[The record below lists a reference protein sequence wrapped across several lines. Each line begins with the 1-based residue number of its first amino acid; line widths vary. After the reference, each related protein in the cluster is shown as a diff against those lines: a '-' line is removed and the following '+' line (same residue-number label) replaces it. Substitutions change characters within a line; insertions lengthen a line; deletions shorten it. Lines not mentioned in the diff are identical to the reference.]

1 MKIPPPSARI
11 RMMIRRSTSI
21 VRPILSGRG
30 GKYTSCAD
38 ARGARPI
45 TRTRDA
51 LETGG
56 RDTHAFR
63 IRVGRSELQLAGS
76 DLKNGKTA
84 EAEDATELFSQ
95 HSAGVYR
102 YCLRRLGSPEEAE
115 DALQLTYLNAW
126 RSLKHGFE
134 PRQPRPWLFQIAA
147 NVCATSL
154 RSKMRGTRLELRDPS
169 ALDELA
175 GPGEPGNEELLGLP
189 QALRDLPSRQR
200 RAMVLRDWHGLSYD
214 EIAAEMAVSDAA
226 VETLLFR
233 ARNKVATTLA
243 NPDWRRRLAPSRAL
257 LIWPFGFLRAKSLA
271 TGGAEQLK
279 MGAALAGGT
288 VVPLI
293 AFGLVQVLLSE
304 PKETTQ
310 EPQRAAVSQV
320 AQARASGSWQE
331 QLPVRA
337 PMPAEGIPAE
347 GTRKTRIRPQAE
359 SRGHATSPKKSG
371 AAHSPKAKANPH
383 VGPEA
388 KVVICHGTHSK
399 KRPGVTISVSKHAVA
414 GGLGKDTR
422 GPC

>member
-1 MKIPPPSARI
+1 M
-11 RMMIRRSTSI
+11 
-21 VRPILSGRG
+21 
-30 GKYTSCAD
+30 
-38 ARGARPI
+38 
-45 TRTRDA
+45 
-51 LETGG
+51 
-56 RDTHAFR
+56 
-63 IRVGRSELQLAGS
+63 GRSELQLAGNG
-76 DLKNGKTA
+76 LKNGNTA

-95 HSAGVYR
+95 YSAGVYR
-102 YCLRRLGSPEEAE
+102 YCLGRLGSPEEAE

-126 RSLKHGFE
+126 RSLKRGFE

-154 RSKMRGTRLELRDPS
+154 RSKLSGTRLELRDPS
-169 ALDELA
+169 ALDELS
-175 GPGEPGNEELLGLP
+175 GSGEPGNEELLGLS

-257 LIWPFGFLRAKSLA
+257 LIWPFGFLRTKSLV

-279 MGAALAGGT
+279 MGVALAGGT

-320 AQARASGSWQE
+320 SQVAQARASGSLLQE
-331 QLPVRA
+331 RLLLRE
-337 PMPAEGIPAE
+337 PMPAAGAE
-347 GTRKTRIRPQAE
+347 KKRVGPQSE
-359 SRGHATSPKKSG
+359 SREHAASGKKSK
-371 AAHSPKAKANPH
+371 AHSPKVEANPG
-383 VGPEA
+383 VGAEP
-388 KVVICHGTHSK
+388 KVVLCHGTQSK
-399 KRPGVTISVSKHAVA
+399 KRPGVTISVSKHGMA
-414 GGLGKDTR
+414 GLSKDTL
-422 GPC
+422 GACG